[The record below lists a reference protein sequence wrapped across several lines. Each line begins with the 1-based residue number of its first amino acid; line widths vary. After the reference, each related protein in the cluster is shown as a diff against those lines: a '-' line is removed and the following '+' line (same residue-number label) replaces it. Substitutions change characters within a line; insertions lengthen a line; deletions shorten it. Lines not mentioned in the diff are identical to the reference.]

1 MKHYATLRD
10 YRFDA
15 DVDDL
20 RGATLYGQGGEKLAK
35 IEDVVFDHGTGDIEY
50 LVAKGEDRRVL
61 VPVGDVRPAMGSD
74 RDLDSD
80 LTRSDF
86 ARMPAFD
93 DKVLKHDEEWNRY
106 MKLHR
111 ESLENREKAAEREY
125 KRSFKD
131 DPVEHQAENVAHT
144 ITPVEVLAAPSAA
157 DTGSNPRVNSI
168 NEGREDDYVPDVTPK
183 RLAPIFTS
191 TAQTPDKL
199 NMVPQVGHSRG
210 PAADYISAGLG
221 PKWNGYQEMVRR
233 DLPRLRGTCE
243 SCHRDEKVA

>member
-35 IEDVVFDHGTGDIEY
+35 IEDVVFEHGTGDIEY
-50 LVAKGEDRRVL
+50 LVAKGDDRRGL
-61 VPVGDVRPAMGSD
+61 VPVSEVRPAMASD

-93 DKVLKHDEEWNRY
+93 DKMLKHDDEWNKY

-111 ESLENREKAAEREY
+111 ESWENREKAAEREY
-125 KRSFKD
+125 KKEFKE
-131 DPVEHQAENVAHT
+131 DPVAHQMENAAHT
-144 ITPVEVLAAPSAA
+144 ITPVEVPPA
-157 DTGSNPRVNSI
+157 RVTSI
-168 NEGREDDYVPDVTPK
+168 DEGRRDDDYVPDLTPQ
-183 RLAPIFTS
+183 RLAPVFTN

-199 NMVPQVGHSRG
+199 NMVPNAGHSRG
-210 PAADYISAGLG
+210 PAADYVSAGLG

-243 SCHRDEKVA
+243 TCRDEKVA